1 MNTKT
6 RTIPLTAL
14 IKAIHGDDADALEW
28 ERDKVE
34 ATLNAALKGRDKLYL
49 QDVTFYNVNHIRIA
63 TGIYASQAGNA
74 AMLTLYLERKGLF
87 FDTTETFAMLDYD
100 LEGPDVAPIVAVR
113 VKQDE
118 YVKNMARLD
127 LISQED

>member
-1 MNTKT
+1 MTTKT
-6 RTIPLTAL
+6 KEIPLTAL

-34 ATLNAALKGRDKLYL
+34 ATLNAALKGLDTLHL

-63 TGIYASQAGNA
+63 TGIHASQDGNA
-74 AMLTLYLERKGLF
+74 AMLTLYLEREGRF
-87 FDTTETFAMLDYD
+87 FDTETFAMLDYD
-100 LEGPDVAPIVAVR
+100 LESLTAPPVVAVR
-113 VKQDE
+113 VKQDDFI
-118 YVKNMARLD
+118 KNKARLD

>member
-1 MNTKT
+1 MTTKT
-6 RTIPLTAL
+6 KEIPLTAL

-34 ATLNAALKGRDKLYL
+34 ATLNAALKGLDTLHL

-63 TGIYASQAGNA
+63 TGIHASKDGNA
-74 AMLTLYLERKGLF
+74 AMLTLYLEREGRF
-87 FDTTETFAMLDYD
+87 FDTETFAMLDYD
-100 LEGPDVAPIVAVR
+100 LESLTAPPVVAVR
-113 VKQDE
+113 VKQDDFI
-118 YVKNMARLD
+118 KNKARLD

>member
-1 MNTKT
+1 MTTKT
-6 RTIPLTAL
+6 KEIPLTAL

-34 ATLNAALKGRDKLYL
+34 ATLNAALKGLDTLHL

-63 TGIYASQAGNA
+63 TGIHASQDGNA
-74 AMLTLYLERKGLF
+74 AMLTLYLEREGRF
-87 FDTTETFAMLDYD
+87 FDTETFAMLDYD
-100 LEGPDVAPIVAVR
+100 LESPTAPPVVAVR
-113 VKQDE
+113 VKQDDFI
-118 YVKNMARLD
+118 KNKARLD